1 MPDIAIHLYES
12 GKLFHNTRQTVCGAT
27 HYRNLSI
34 NLQTSQQGIQKITGN
49 MKLYIKNMV
58 CSRCKMVVKTQ
69 LENKGLRYLSV
80 NLGEVE
86 IEEELSKEELASLDA
101 TLKSVGFELLDNKK
115 SQTIEKIKNVIVTL
129 VHHSGNDI
137 HTNLSVFIT
146 SKIHQDYN
154 YLSNLFSEVEGTTI
168 EKYLIAQRI
177 ERAKELIVYDELTLS
192 EIADQ
197 LGYSSVAYLSN
208 QFKKITGFTPSYF
221 KSLKQYKRKNIEE
234 L

>member
-1 MPDIAIHLYES
+1 
-12 GKLFHNTRQTVCGAT
+12 
-27 HYRNLSI
+27 
-34 NLQTSQQGIQKITGN
+34 

-58 CSRCKMVVKTQ
+58 CSRCKMVVKDQ
-69 LENKGLRYLSV
+69 MEKLGLHTLTV

-86 IEEELSKEELASLDA
+86 IEGNLSKDQLLQLDT
-101 TLKSVGFELLDNKK
+101 TLKSVGFELIDNKK
-115 SQTIEKIKNVIVTL
+115 SQIIEKIKTAIVTL
-129 VHHSGNDI
+129 IHHSDPDLK
-137 HTNLSVFIT
+137 TNLSEFIT
-146 SKIHQDYN
+146 SQIHQDYN

-168 EKYLIAQRI
+168 EKYFITQRI
-177 ERAKELIVYDELTLS
+177 EKVKELIVYNELTLS

-221 KSLKQYKRKNIEE
+221 KSLKEYKRKNIEE